1 MGKPRRA
8 AVRRKFLKQEA
19 VGMRK
24 GGKGLVRAAILTS
37 ILMTLLCGQ
46 AMAATLGPSSK
57 GDAVTALQQNLK
69 AKGYYTAKITKTY
82 TAALYSSVR
91 VFQKANSIEPKK
103 KYGYA
108 DDETQEK
115 AASTDAVTYAEY
127 QEKLA
132 DGQLQP
138 GGSGTHVK
146 KAQTYLKKLGYYSGS
161 VSGRYGSTT
170 ESAVRLFQTA
180 NGLSVSGRADGTT
193 RAVLYSKTA
202 VTRAQYEAANYLTPL
217 KYGAKDEAQVTQLQE
232 KLAEKGFYWDAPN
245 GRFDTQTKYSVKLFQ
260 VANGYSASGSASR
273 TLRAL
278 LNSGSSQLFEILT
291 EGAQSKALSTKSK
304 AGLDVAA
311 LQVRLRDLGYYKG
324 VITGVYSSSVV
335 TAVKSFQSFN
345 YPALKVTGSADTATR
360 TLMNDENA
368 LSYDTVCGSDTLK
381 TGAKGDAVVT
391 LQNKLKA
398 LGYYRGDA
406 DGVYDSGV
414 ASAVK
419 LFQKYNKLYQSGIAY
434 TPTIKAL
441 DSASVVSYPKAKIEA
456 LIVEAY
462 EHLGK
467 PYRSPA
473 SAPKTFDC
481 STYTAYCLRKIGVYV
496 TSEVQA
502 QGKSMYKKWT
512 VIDNYKQL
520 KRGDI
525 VFFDTQPK
533 KKPGHSGIFLGITG
547 SQYRFIHASSSKGK
561 VTVTDMNSSY
571 SREYYLGKNGTFMW
585 GVRIWE

>member
-19 VGMRK
+19 VRMRK

-69 AKGYYTAKITKTY
+69 AKGYYSAKITKTY

-115 AASTDAVTYAEY
+115 AASADAVTYAEY

-217 KYGAKDEAQVTQLQE
+217 KYGASGQQVTQLQE

-260 VANGYSASGSASR
+260 VANGYSASGSAGR

-278 LNSGSSQLFEILT
+278 LNSGSSQSFEILT
-291 EGAQSKALSTKSK
+291 KSAQSKALSTKSK

-391 LQNKLKA
+391 LQNKLKV

-434 TPTIKAL
+434 TPTLKAL
-441 DSASVVSYPKAKIEA
+441 DNSPVSYTNAKIEA
-456 LIVEAY
+456 LIVEAMKHIG
-462 EHLGK
+462 E
-467 PYRSPA
+467 PYVPGARGPN
-473 SAPKTFDC
+473 KFDC
-481 STYTAYCLRKIGVYV
+481 SGFTSYCLKKIGVYV
-496 TSEVQA
+496 TSEVRA
-502 QGKSMYKKWT
+502 QGKSKIGVKIT
-512 VIDNYKQL
+512 SIKDI

-525 VFFDTQPK
+525 LFFDTQPN
-533 KKPGHSGIFLGITG
+533 KKPGHAAIYLGKYQKSGKL
-547 SQYRFIHASSSKGK
+547 SFIHATSSEKYRC
-561 VTVTDMNSSY
+561 VTVTPLYKDDWY
-571 SREYYLGKNGTFMW
+571 PKRFMW
-585 GVRIWE
+585 ALRIWE